1 MQKKKLPV
9 VASKSGYADFGSGIH
24 RIFVAKH
31 NETVKCLSKNS
42 SKIIRFHFKNRFHF
56 KKQIQR
62 ERKREIS

>member
-42 SKIIRFHFKNRFHF
+42 SKIIRFHFK
-56 KKQIQR
+56 KQIQR